1 MYTTLSTALPPP
13 VVTLSPTSGV
23 PTAGQTYSLTCSVE
37 TVPHLVVEPNIEW
50 TKLNGRSMVSMSSG
64 YSLPL
69 QFDPLMASHGNLYT
83 CRASIDI
90 TDINVS
96 LSGEKS
102 IELIVTCKLPNLYKV
117 TQLKMKS
124 YYFVQYR
131 SLTWQSG
138 GVTVTL
144 CMLGQSLL

>member
-1 MYTTLSTALPPP
+1 MNYYFHSPTTSSI
-13 VVTLSPTSGV
+13 VTISFTSGV

-50 TKLNGRSMVSMSSG
+50 TKLDGSMVSVSSG
-64 YSLPL
+64 YSLL
-69 QFDPLMASHGNLYT
+69 LNFDPLMASHGNLYT
-83 CRASIDI
+83 CRASVDI

-102 IELIVTCKLPNLYKV
+102 IELIVTCKYNTTENDILLF
-117 TQLKMKS
+117 
-124 YYFVQYR
+124 FVQYH
-131 SLTWQSG
+131 SLTWQSE

-144 CMLGQSLL
+144 FMLGQSLL